1 MLENNTQKGYIVPGD
16 LPMKHEVGK
25 IDTYSDKKLGVEEKK
40 VFYQR
45 VLLPCNILY
54 WERNGFLCIIERTEF
69 FRTWHVLCA

>member
-16 LPMKHEVGK
+16 LPMKWEK
-25 IDTYSDKKLGVEEKK
+25 SILSDKKLGVEEKK

-54 WERNGFLCIIERTEF
+54 
-69 FRTWHVLCA
+69 